1 VGVPNELQPFAI
13 SSPVINSYAG
23 VSDEDRLWL
32 YRTVYGEVRNQS
44 DAEQQAV
51 CQVIYN
57 RWKAGSFGA
66 TVKDVV
72 LAPKQFSVWNPDDRQ
87 HRNLLHDSIWARPNM
102 LRVRSNCDLVF
113 EQRANGIDTSRG
125 INHFY
130 HPAGMKKTKHHK
142 ARKPLWAYNNVDV
155 QLSIGIG
162 VYITK
167 PL

>member
-1 VGVPNELQPFAI
+1 MGVPIELQPFTNT
-13 SSPVINSYAG
+13 PVINNAYAG
-23 VSDEDRLWL
+23 VSEDDRLWL

-44 DAEQQAV
+44 DDEQQAV

-57 RWKAGSFGA
+57 RWKAGTFGA
-66 TVKDVV
+66 TVRDVV
-72 LAPKQFSVWNPDDRQ
+72 LARKQFSVWNPDDRQ
-87 HRNLLHDSIWARPNM
+87 RRALLRPDIWNRPNM

-130 HPAGMKKTKHHK
+130 HPAGMKVTRHHRS
-142 ARKPLWAYNNVDV
+142 RKPLWAYNNVDV
-155 QLSIGIG
+155 QLSIGLG